1 MSGTVE
7 KPSWIQSL
15 GSSFRGV
22 VTGGVLF
29 IAGIVLL
36 FWNEGRAVDTAK
48 RLKAGAASVVEVP
61 ADQIDPANEG
71 KLVHVSGKADT
82 QEVLTDE
89 EFGVSVN
96 ALRLQRTVEIYQTV
110 ERIVTKQ
117 KKKDGK
123 TVEVQY
129 PTYKDEWCSKP
140 VDSSQFQEA
149 SKRGVNPE
157 AMPYVDVDQ
166 VAVNATLGAFKLSEE
181 HVKGIK
187 GLKEY
192 VFPTN
197 YVAPKKV
204 QKSARYLYVPVV
216 PAAESPG
223 QLLMNK
229 LAMRE
234 VAARPKPGDV
244 RVSFK
249 VLMPCDVSIIEGQKG
264 DALAPWTTPEGEVLP
279 LMVSNGTVPA
289 KAMFAR
295 AQSANSTVTWL
306 LRFVG
311 ILVMYFG
318 LRGVLGPI
326 DTLVDVIPIL
336 NRVVAMGTSLA
347 AGLLASACGFLT
359 IGFSWIYHRP
369 WIGIPL
375 VVVGAGLLVTVFLK
389 KKKPAMAV

>member
-1 MSGTVE
+1 MGTVE
-7 KPSWIQSL
+7 KPSWIQRL

-22 VTGGVLF
+22 VTGFVLF
-29 IAGIVLL
+29 IAGIGLL

-48 RLKAGAASVVEVP
+48 RLKEGAASVVEVP

-82 QEVLTDE
+82 QEVLTDA

-117 KKKDGK
+117 EKKDGK
-123 TVEVQY
+123 TVDVQY

-149 SKRGVNPE
+149 PKRGVNPE

-166 VAVNATLGAFKLSEE
+166 FAANATLGAFKLSEA
-181 HVKGIK
+181 HLKGIK

-197 YVAPKKV
+197 YVAPKNV
-204 QKSARYLYVPVV
+204 QKSARYLYVPFV

-223 QLLMNK
+223 QFLMNTI
-229 LAMRE
+229 AMRE
-234 VAARPKPGDV
+234 VAAHPKLGDV

-249 VLMPCDVSIIEGQKG
+249 VLMPCDVSIIEGQRG
-264 DALAPWTTPEGEVLP
+264 NELVPWTTPKGEVLQ
-279 LMVSNGTVPA
+279 LMIRNGTVPA
-289 KAMFAR
+289 ATMFAE
-295 AQSANSTVTWL
+295 ALSSNAKWTWF

-311 ILVMYFG
+311 ILVMYIG
-318 LRGVLGPI
+318 LKMVLGPI
-326 DTLVDVIPIL
+326 DTLVEMIPIL
-336 NRVVAMGTSLA
+336 NGIVAMGTSLA
-347 AGLLASACGFLT
+347 AGLVAGASGLLT
-359 IGFSWIYHRP
+359 IGISWIYHRP
-369 WIGIPL
+369 WVGIPL
-375 VVVGAGLLVTVFLK
+375 VLGGAGLLALVFSK
-389 KKKPAMAV
+389 KKKSSASAV

>member
-1 MSGTVE
+1 MGTVE
-7 KPSWIQSL
+7 KPSWIQRL

-22 VTGGVLF
+22 MTGFVLF
-29 IAGIVLL
+29 IAGIGLL

-48 RLKAGAASVVEVP
+48 RLKEGAASVVEVP

-123 TVEVQY
+123 TVEIPY

-389 KKKPAMAV
+389 KKKPSMAV